1 LTSGDD
7 YGLSQR
13 WALALWSHPD
23 RPDGLLWHPRH
34 DTSREAVG
42 LFHRAGKAVRV
53 RSLRT
58 LIADSARFGTILD
71 HYGFALT
78 D

>member
-1 LTSGDD
+1 VFD
-7 YGLSQR
+7 
-13 WALALWSHPD
+13 
-23 RPDGLLWHPRH
+23 
-34 DTSREAVG
+34 
-42 LFHRAGKAVRV
+42 RAGKAVRV
-53 RSLRT
+53 RKLRT